1 MAAPMSTDHLKLLFV
16 QRDLRRLVRARR
28 EFGRRGWELSHRTAT
43 NPEQLDLELEGFRP
57 DAVICEVGV
66 PGLSGLHALN
76 AVLRTTPATPV
87 VMISQTGAEQAE
99 EIEPLRRGGADFL
112 KKCTARQ
119 LATTVLRAVS
129 LARKRRDLGQSTSY
143 DARISPPTLSRLRE
157 HITKPSTKID
167 WEKASKVS
175 LDRLMQGG
183 ADRRMECAL
192 RAAVRDGGLSLRFQP
207 QFEIST
213 RRCCGVEALARWYR
227 DDGQMIEPSTFI
239 PLAERTDLICDLGK
253 WALMEACQAAA
264 TWLGLS
270 EQAPTVCVNVSARQI
285 THEFT
290 SVIAEALEASKL
302 PSRRLELEITESVLL
317 ENSAS
322 VLACLESWKRLGV
335 AIAIDDFGAGYS
347 SLSYLASLP
356 VDRVKIDKSLI
367 ARIVTEPKTKTVV
380 RAVVSLGRDLGFTV
394 IGEGVERR
402 DQLDALSDCGCNQV
416 QGFLMAPAAQAS
428 ELPNYLRRRRQLGP
442 LQRQLRFGLASRVAG

>member
-1 MAAPMSTDHLKLLFV
+1 MSTDHLKLLFV

-76 AVLRTTPATPV
+76 AVLRSTPATPV

-112 KKCTARQ
+112 TKCTARQ
-119 LATTVLRAVS
+119 LATAVLRAVGV
-129 LARKRRDLGQSTSY
+129 ARQRRDLGRSTSS
-143 DARISPPTLSRLRE
+143 DAVTDLPTLACLRE
-157 HITKPSTKID
+157 RIRP
-167 WEKASKVS
+167 
-175 LDRLMQGG
+175 DRL
-183 ADRRMECAL
+183 APDREDRRMEYEL
-192 RAAVRDGGLSLRFQP
+192 HAAVRDGGLSLRFQP

-227 DDGQMIEPSTFI
+227 DDGQMILPSTFI
-239 PLAERTDLICDLGK
+239 PLAERTELICDLGK
-253 WALMEACQAAA
+253 WALMEACHAAA

-285 THEFT
+285 THAFT
-290 SVIAEALEASKL
+290 AVVAEALQSSKL

-317 ENSAS
+317 ENSKS
-322 VLACLESWKRLGV
+322 VIACLESWKRLGIT
-335 AIAIDDFGAGYS
+335 IAIDDFGTGYS

-380 RAVVSLGRDLGFTV
+380 RAVVSLGRELGFTV

-416 QGFLMAPAAQAS
+416 QGYLMAPATQAS
-428 ELPNYLRRRRQLGP
+428 ELPSYLKRRRQLGP
-442 LQRQLRFGLASRVAG
+442 LQRQLRFGLASTVAQ